1 MRLGQRKFLVEE
13 ATAITCLPM
22 SLAGSAEHGDGLTGL
37 QYPAILNEALTVRMT
52 RQTQLTGRAPKRRRA
67 VPEEGWSW

>member
-22 SLAGSAEHGDGLTGL
+22 SWAGSAEHGDGLTGL
-37 QYPAILNEALTVRMT
+37 QYPAILNEVRMT